1 MSTRTIST
9 LEELKAFR
17 DEVNAGNTF
26 KGETIELAN
35 DIDLG
40 GEEWTPIGHYQG
52 GSFNGTFNGNGHTI
66 KGLNIGNQSYS
77 GGTGFFGETFT
88 AVIKDLTI
96 EGNINTNTDY
106 VGGIVGHG
114 YATITNCNF
123 IGSIRTSSYQV
134 GGIAGSGGFTIT
146 NCTVDGNISGASW
159 VGGIVGNCQDGGA
172 YTNCYV
178 KGEIS
183 ADFASYGVGAA
194 GIAAIP
200 LYTSQAISNCY
211 SDTVTKN
218 GGKEVN
224 APIIGVYND
233 TVTADTKTFLTNNS
247 WNKEKNSNDT
257 FGICGG
263 DNADPTVPVNNV
275 SRSNNL
281 IAVASDLLYVEPGTL
296 TIAHGTSLTQEEI
309 LDTLNNTGDETKG
322 AVVDPDGTIRFVNYV
337 ASINGTKYET
347 LEAALAAAQDG
358 DTITL
363 LSDISLD
370 QTLTIDKTVTIESA
384 AGSAFTIKAGPSMT
398 ATKFNSMA
406 LLNIK
411 NAGVSL
417 KNLTLDGNGQSG
429 MTLIWTNQATG
440 LTLDTCTLKNSRN
453 AIYAGSYN
461 GGTVKINNCSIIAQI
476 YAINGS
482 GMDKIEVTDSKIYGW
497 TSFNSTNAAAE
508 ALFRNCFFGAGDD
521 TGKNGL
527 VAGLRPYF
535 NAVIE
540 GCTFTEAFSKFT
552 EGYYEENGLSLGTAN
567 TVMDLTNCKIVTETG
582 DPSTLALAKLISTK
596 YNAAAGN
603 AKPNTAFAFDAV
615 KDENGK
621 YISGIFCGD
630 SEVITKNL
638 AAGLAAVANED
649 GTYTPTAVDM
659 STLLVNEKWAETYK
673 IGDLIQEGFYFGV
686 NAFAKANDAINAA
699 GANATIKIQ
708 DARDYNT
715 PITRVSYTEN
725 LTIEA
730 QEDDYSQLYM
740 TVSGKTYTYGEE
752 DENGNAVRHDATVEY
767 KGQDI
772 FFGGHSHFES
782 LAGMTVKFTSTEVTH
797 EGGTPFFKVYGDS
810 NVVFDRANYA
820 NENGNLWFYVSGQLD
835 LLNDSTVETEGGSG
849 FRILAAGGKVN
860 VDNRAFLR
868 VLGSNISIGSYYVY
882 SDKTAKAVVGGK
894 KQGHD
899 ADGNNDYSATL
910 NITNGAGL
918 VNNGI
923 VRVGAS
929 YILDNATTDELEG
942 LTITDTDKPANY
954 ADLAKA
960 YLNITDASAAELD
973 RLYVDGNGAVTIR
986 NSNSTLTANSI
997 TLADGSSLTLDTAAT
1012 VTV

>member
-1 MSTRTIST
+1 MANEAKIGNTEYATLKEAFAAAKKGDTIT
-9 LEELKAFR
+9 LLTDITLTEQIDITDQDVLSGITLDGDGQTITCATTDDPSQSGGSALYFGNA
-17 DEVNAGNTF
+17 NAGKWAT
-26 KGETIELAN
+26 GV
-35 DIDLG
+35 
-40 GEEWTPIGHYQG
+40 
-52 GSFNGTFNGNGHTI
+52 SI
-66 KGLNIGNQSYS
+66 KNLNMEGKARFAIFLC
-77 GGTGFFGETFT
+77 GGTTS
-88 AVIKDLTI
+88 
-96 EGNINTNTDY
+96 
-106 VGGIVGHG
+106 
-114 YATITNCNF
+114 NF
-123 IGSIRTSSYQV
+123 ENV
-134 GGIAGSGGFTIT
+134 
-146 NCTVDGNISGASW
+146 NISGEYYIAINLYGTHGATFKDCNIS
-159 VGGIVGNCQDGGA
+159 NSFDGA
-172 YTNCYV
+172 YYDATVWTNV
-178 KGEIS
+178 
-183 ADFASYGVGAA
+183 AA
-194 GIAAIP
+194 
-200 LYTSQAISNCY
+200 QN
-211 SDTVTKN
+211 
-218 GGKEVN
+218 
-224 APIIGVYND
+224 PII
-233 TVTADTKTFLTNNS
+233 LENS
-247 WNKEKNSNDT
+247 TIDKITINGYTEANTLAPKIFVNKNSST
-257 FGICGG
+257 
-263 DNADPTVPVNNV
+263 TVISLDDGTV
-275 SRSNNL
+275 SNNKIL
-281 IAVASDLLYVEPGTL
+281 GVSQTSEGNVTIKTLDGDTYVE
-296 TIAHGTSLTQEEI
+296 
-309 LDTLNNTGDETKG
+309 
-322 AVVDPDGTIRFVNYV
+322 NYV
-337 ASINGTKYET
+337 AEVSGVKYGTIG
-347 LEAALAAAQDG
+347 AALAAAQDG

-384 AGSAFTIKAGPSMT
+384 AGSAFTIKAGPSMV
-398 ATKFNSMA
+398 ATSFNSMA

-482 GMDKIEVTDSKIYGW
+482 GMDKIEVTDSKLYGW

-527 VAGLRPYF
+527 VAALRPYF

-552 EGYYEENGLSLGTAN
+552 EGYYEENGLSLGTPNA
-567 TVMDLTNCKIVTETG
+567 VMDLTNCKIVTETG
-582 DPSTLALAKLISTK
+582 DPSSLALAKLISTK
-596 YNAAAGN
+596 YDAERGN
-603 AKPNTAFAFDAV
+603 ANPNTAFAFDAV

-673 IGDLIQEGFYFGV
+673 VGDLIQEGFYFGV

-715 PITRVSYTEN
+715 PITRASYTEN

-730 QEDDYSQLYM
+730 QENDYSQLYM
-740 TVSGKTYTYGEE
+740 TVSSKTYTYGEE

-810 NVVFDRANYA
+810 NVVFDGANYA
-820 NENGNLWFYVSGQLD
+820 NDNGNLWFYVSGQLD
-835 LLNDSTVETEGGSG
+835 LLNDSTLETEGGSG

-860 VDNRAFLR
+860 VDKSSLLR
-868 VLGSNISIGSYYVY
+868 VNGSNISIRILLCLRRQNSESGCRRQEAGTRCGRQQRLLRNPQYYKRCWTRQQRHCPRR
-882 SDKTAKAVVGGK
+882 SLLHSR
-894 KQGHD
+894 QCHD
-899 ADGNNDYSATL
+899 
-910 NITNGAGL
+910 
-918 VNNGI
+918 
-923 VRVGAS
+923 R
-929 YILDNATTDELEG
+929 
-942 LTITDTDKPANY
+942 
-954 ADLAKA
+954 
-960 YLNITDASAAELD
+960 
-973 RLYVDGNGAVTIR
+973 
-986 NSNSTLTANSI
+986 
-997 TLADGSSLTLDTAAT
+997 
-1012 VTV
+1012 